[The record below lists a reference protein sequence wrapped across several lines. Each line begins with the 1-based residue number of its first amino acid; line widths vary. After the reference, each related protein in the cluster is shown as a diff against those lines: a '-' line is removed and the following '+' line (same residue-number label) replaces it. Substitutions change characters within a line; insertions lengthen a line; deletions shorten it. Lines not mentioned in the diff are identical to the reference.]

1 MQQQTGLRKDL
12 GFIHAFSIVVG
23 CVIGSGVFLKPGV
36 VLGYTGDSTIALLA
50 WLFGG
55 ILTIASGLTIAELAV
70 KIPKTGGLY
79 TYIEEV
85 YGSTMGFLSG
95 WIQTVIYG
103 PALVGALGLYFAS
116 LLTHFFSWPESWEIA
131 IGIGTVLFLTVMNL
145 LGARLGG
152 WIQTITTFGKLIPIF
167 LIIVFGLWKGDSQVL
182 GVLFETSKEFS
193 FSSAVLA
200 TLFAYD
206 GWILVGSV
214 AGEMKNPAKALPK
227 AITAGLFLVM
237 AAYML
242 INIAILHV
250 LPADQVVALGE
261 NAAGTASTILFGDL
275 GGKLVSIGILV
286 SIFGSLNGKILS
298 LPRVPY
304 AMALRNQLPFSSL
317 FAYVSKRWGTPV
329 NAILLMNGIGIIFM
343 LAFDP
348 NRLSDIA
355 TFTIFIFYIFA
366 FVAVML
372 LRKQSN
378 DVKPDQ
384 DQYRVPLYPM
394 IPLISILGSL
404 FVVFSTLWEQPKD
417 SLFSILLTL
426 VGLPL
431 FWYQRSKQTKNKVS
445 SN

>member
-1 MQQQTGLRKDL
+1 MQQQNGLRREL

-55 ILTIASGLTIAELAV
+55 IITIASGLTIAELAV

-85 YGSTMGFLSG
+85 YGSTLGFLSG
-95 WIQTVIYG
+95 WMQTVIYG
-103 PALVGALGLYFAS
+103 PALIGALGLYFGS
-116 LLTHFFSWPESWEIA
+116 LLVHFFSWPESWQTVV
-131 IGIGTVLFLTVMNL
+131 GIITVLFLTGMNL
-145 LGARLGG
+145 LGARFGG
-152 WIQTITTFGKLIPIF
+152 WIQTLTTFGKLIPVF
-167 LIIVFGLWKGDSQVL
+167 LITVFGLWYGDSQVL
-182 GVLFETSKEFS
+182 NVLFKSSQEFS

-214 AGEMKNPAKALPK
+214 AGEVKNPAKVLPR
-227 AITAGLFLVM
+227 AITAGLLLIM

-250 LPADQVVALGE
+250 LPADQVVSLGE
-261 NAAGTASTILFGDL
+261 NAAGTASTILFGDF
-275 GGKLVSIGILV
+275 GGKLLSIGILV

-298 LPRVPY
+298 MPRVPY
-304 AMALRNQLPFSSL
+304 AMATRKQLPFSSV
-317 FAYVSKRWGTPV
+317 FAYVSKRFGTPV
-329 NAILLMNGIGIIFM
+329 NSIFLITGIGIIFM
-343 LAFDP
+343 CVLDS

-355 TFTIFIFYIFA
+355 TFSIFTFYIFA
-366 FVAVML
+366 LVAVFR
-372 LRKQSN
+372 LRKGSEM
-378 DVKPDQ
+378 KPGE
-384 DQYRVPLYPM
+384 YRVPWYPF
-394 IPLISILGSL
+394 IPLVSILGSL
-404 FVVFSTLWEQPKD
+404 FVVFSTLWEKPMD
-417 SLFSILLTL
+417 SLLSILLTL

-431 FWYQRSKQTKNKVS
+431 FWYQGSKEKKKEVS